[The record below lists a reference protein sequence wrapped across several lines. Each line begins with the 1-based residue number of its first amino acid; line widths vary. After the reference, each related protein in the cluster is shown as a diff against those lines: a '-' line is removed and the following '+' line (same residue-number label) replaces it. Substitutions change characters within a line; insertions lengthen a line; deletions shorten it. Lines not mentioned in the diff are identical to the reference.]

1 VKKITRAA
9 FALSL
14 ALALGAGA
22 ADEMAEAKVG
32 AMTVKTPA
40 SWVRREAEGTVRYA
54 APTGEAFFDMDVGQ
68 VQRKGGMKADECLK
82 KIIAGLGKAGF
93 KQTKAGGQPAAW
105 KEEVDADESGKKF
118 ADRTYVGCNGTTTW
132 SIQFHFVEE
141 KRAQYAPVADQV
153 FKSVGYEKK

>member
-1 VKKITRAA
+1 VIR
-9 FALSL
+9 ALSL
-14 ALALGAGA
+14 MLLLLG
-22 ADEMAEAKVG
+22 ADEMAQATIG

-68 VQRKGGMKADECLK
+68 VQRKGGMKAAECLQ
-82 KIIAGLGKAGF
+82 KILAGLGKEGF

-105 KEEVDADESGKKF
+105 KETVDADESGKKF
-118 ADRTYVGCNGTTTW
+118 AERTYVGCNGTTTW